1 MGEDYVVKN
10 ERPPQRNVTIDETEL
25 EPLEVWVESI
35 SNTGLMEI
43 RYSAPVLPISN
54 ITNVTD

>member
-1 MGEDYVVKN
+1 MKEDEDYFIYKK
-10 ERPPQRNVTIDETEL
+10 PQQQIEIDETEL
-25 EPLEVWVESI
+25 EPLEVWIESI